1 MSEMKKRRRHT
12 IHFGTKSVDSVS
24 AIEMLH
30 EITPYKLTIGT
41 GMPFGCCQLS
51 MFQLLVTGEQL
62 VR

>member
-12 IHFGTKSVDSVS
+12 IHFGTKSIDSIS

-30 EITPYKLTIGT
+30 EITPYKLTIDIGT

-51 MFQLLVTGEQL
+51 VSTAYY
-62 VR
+62 R